1 MIDLVKEEYIPEL
14 VKKMKKNLPW
24 SIWGILDCNDGV
36 KLLDKALRN
45 KHALAAVGIL
55 DMEIKSGLILFPP
68 GGLNH
73 FFRYP
78 VLMFRL
84 IWRLFIHGKLM
95 ETIRVYLE
103 KRKFQNG
110 YHSEAGLF
118 LEKGSPLLIKGVI
131 QKLIDQLI
139 LLGYKPFALVVLIEG
154 RERLAKLLSL
164 WFYTK
169 KISLVKIRK
178 KNYYFYIVGH
188 PDGPEHFN

>member
-24 SIWGILDCNDGV
+24 SIWGILDCDDGV
-36 KLLDKALRN
+36 KLLRNALRN
-45 KHALAAVGIL
+45 NYALGAVGIL
-55 DMEIKSGLILFPP
+55 NREIKAGLILFSP

-78 VLMFRL
+78 LLLLRL
-84 IWRLFIHGKLM
+84 IWRLFINGKLM

-103 KRKFQNG
+103 KRKFQNC

-118 LEKGSPLLIKGVI
+118 LEKGSPLLIKGMI
-131 QKLIDQLI
+131 QKLIDQVI
-139 LLGYKPFALVVLIEG
+139 LMGYEPFALVVLIEG

-169 KISLVKIRK
+169 KISLIKIRK
-178 KNYYFYIVGH
+178 RNYYFYIVGH

>member
-1 MIDLVKEEYIPEL
+1 MVELLEEKYIPEL
-14 VKKMKKNLPW
+14 IKKMKINLPW
-24 SIWGILDCNDGV
+24 SIWGVLDFNDGV
-36 KLLDKALRN
+36 KLLKNALRN
-45 KHALAAVGIL
+45 KHALASVGIL
-55 DMEIKSGLILFPP
+55 DREIKSGLILFSP
-68 GGLNH
+68 GGLNLLL
-73 FFRYP
+73 RYP
-78 VLMFRL
+78 ALLLRL
-84 IWRLFIHGKLM
+84 IWRLFMHGKLM
-95 ETIRVYLE
+95 ETIKVYLE

-118 LEKGSPLLIKGVI
+118 LDKGSPYLIKWVI

-169 KISLVKIRK
+169 KISWTKIRK

-188 PDGPEHFN
+188 PDGPEYFN